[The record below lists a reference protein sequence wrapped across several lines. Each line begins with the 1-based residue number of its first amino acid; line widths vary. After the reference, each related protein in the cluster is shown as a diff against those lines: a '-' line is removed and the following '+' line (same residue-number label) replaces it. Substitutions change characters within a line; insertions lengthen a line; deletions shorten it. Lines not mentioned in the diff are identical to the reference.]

1 MIRRWDDSLRERIDH
16 FVIHR
21 FADSPF
27 RPSPV
32 PQVSEIPQSNLH
44 LLIWGPGG
52 SCGFELI
59 HPSKPIILMQTKKVG
74 PLVGFL
80 NCFGFFQQGF
90 QSTFLETS

>member
-1 MIRRWDDSLRERIDH
+1 MIRRWEDSLRERIGH

-32 PQVSEIPQSNLH
+32 PQASEIPQSNLH
-44 LLIWGPGG
+44 LLIWGPDG

-59 HPSKPIILMQTKKVG
+59 HLSKPIILMQTKKVG

-80 NCFGFFQQGF
+80 NCF
-90 QSTFLETS
+90 